1 MHDLKD
7 KIIAEFDEASLLDFL
22 GIDMEM
28 LVDLL
33 EEEINEQQE
42 RFERVLR

>member
-1 MHDLKD
+1 VQDLKD

-33 EEEINEQQE
+33 EEEINERQE
-42 RFERVLR
+42 QFEQALR